1 MSRGKTS
8 SQSPPGADEELEADT
23 RAAAAIEAPQEER
36 IAATLYYIG
45 AYSHRKIADF
55 PKLPAV

>member
-1 MSRGKTS
+1 MDRKNKGPFKPS
-8 SQSPPGADEELEADT
+8 
-23 RAAAAIEAPQEER
+23 AIEAPQEER

-55 PKLPAV
+55 PKTAGGLVFRCLEAR